1 MPVITAAGLAKRIGD
16 RTLFADL
23 SFKLDRRERMTLAG
37 RNGSG
42 KTTLLRMLASEIGT
56 DAGRIVLGKGV
67 RVALHDQRP
76 PRTDATLREYVTA
89 GLAWIGEIEA
99 ELSAL
104 EAAHGGG
111 RSDPA
116 TLSAYADAQARLE
129 HAGGYRWRDGIDVA
143 LRGLGFVESELD
155 RPLVDLLGR

>member
-56 DAGRIVLGKGV
+56 DAGRVVLGKGV

-104 EAAHGGG
+104 EQRMAESADPGDPLRLRRRSGSPRACGRLPLARRDRRRAPRSRLRRLRARPAA
-111 RSDPA
+111 RDV
-116 TLSAYADAQARLE
+116 L
-129 HAGGYRWRDGIDVA
+129 WR
-143 LRGLGFVESELD
+143 
-155 RPLVDLLGR
+155 